1 MPSVIIAF
9 YNGIIPHAEG
19 RHGAALAVD
28 HKALNKDTVE
38 REALFS
44 EAAQRATSELTE

>member
-1 MPSVIIAF
+1 MPMGAT
-9 YNGIIPHAEG
+9 G
-19 RHGAALAVD
+19 RRRGRPQG
-28 HKALNKDTVE
+28 ALNKATVE